1 MNVMNNTIQNFSG
14 FNITPGRKYSIGK
27 ELESPTFPFNE
38 KCELPDNVSK
48 EQFQEYYNWMVGE
61 MKFYKRMDDVSDLVT
76 KQLAINAMA
85 HNLNP
90 TDAVLAILLSENN

>member
-1 MNVMNNTIQNFSG
+1 MNNTIQNFSG
-14 FNITPGRKYSIGK
+14 FNITPGRKHGIGK
-27 ELESPTFPFNE
+27 ELEPPTFPFHE
-38 KCELPDNVSK
+38 KCKLPDSVS
-48 EQFQEYYNWMVGE
+48 EERFQDYYNWMVEE

-90 TDAVLAILLSENN
+90 TDAVLAILLTEDN